1 MKKLISMLVGL
12 TIVITAI
19 AASDLSTSVGT
30 ETTSTLNLIL
40 KNEYSFGFTA
50 TPTIDGSVTAL
61 NKFDLKTKGSA
72 INSTNYLQLD
82 NSQNIFYFFYKAYTN
97 QALKIQMSVNEPL
110 KKNDDPSQTIN
121 FIASL
126 QTVSG
131 QWDGGK
137 WDDGGS
143 TSVALTTGSDKT
155 TTYAKIFADDR
166 IIDKDFNYSGVCRV
180 IISSSENIGTKK
192 PGNYSTNIYLNLINI

>member
-30 ETTSTLNLIL
+30 ETTSTLNLSL
-40 KNEYSFGFTA
+40 TNEYSFGFTA

-61 NKFDLKTKGSA
+61 NEFKLKTKGYA

-166 IIDKDFNYSGVCRV
+166 IID
-180 IISSSENIGTKK
+180 
-192 PGNYSTNIYLNLINI
+192 